1 MEGPWIN
8 IVNFAVWEVLH
19 HAPNQY
25 LDGVMEASTC
35 VGPDHREHGFNYF
48 GGFQEGFKSKST
60 KIFTEY
66 TQGWRE
72 VQIGSQLG
80 SFSSFIL
87 TSISKSL
94 VFLIF
99 KILFFL
105 RHEILSVTFIIFT
118 VTDVR

>member
-48 GGFQEGFKSKST
+48 GGFQEGFKSMST
-60 KIFTEY
+60 KILQNIPRVGGKFK
-66 TQGWRE
+66 
-72 VQIGSQLG
+72 LG
-80 SFSSFIL
+80 PN
-87 TSISKSL
+87 
-94 VFLIF
+94 
-99 KILFFL
+99 
-105 RHEILSVTFIIFT
+105 
-118 VTDVR
+118 